1 MSAAIRLLAPAKL
14 NLFLEITGRLDPQ
27 ASGLHQLA
35 SLFVHID
42 LADRIA
48 LSPSPAAALHLDQSQ
63 SLDLEAARASFARAD
78 AWLAEQIGRA
88 SPLEP
93 LSVTLE
99 KQIPVAAGL
108 GGGSADLAAYLR
120 GRLMLLGLLPKAAN
134 QALPFAPAQA
144 VSLGADLPAALDGQP
159 RYVSGVG
166 EVLERRV
173 SLPAGLHFVLLDP
186 LRPLSTGAVFAR
198 YRLQTGDQKDPK
210 AARFSAPIANR
221 PTQLSDYDRLLDY
234 LKSRRNDLQPL
245 ANVDAVLALLAEAG
259 ADLPRMSGSGS
270 VCFTPCQSREAAAAL
285 AATLRAR
292 RPEWRVYTAA
302 PVTQGFLLA
311 VR

>member
-1 MSAAIRLLAPAKL
+1 MSATIRLLAPAKL

-48 LSPSPAAALHLDQSQ
+48 LSPSPATALHLDQSRG
-63 SLDLEAARASFARAD
+63 LGPEAVRASFARAD

-99 KQIPVAAGL
+99 KRIPVAAGL
-108 GGGSADLAAYLR
+108 GGGSVDLAAYLR
-120 GRLMLLGLLPKAAN
+120 GRLMLLGLLPKSAN
-134 QALPFAPAQA
+134 RSLPFALAQA
-144 VSLGADLPAALDGQP
+144 VTLGADLPAALDGQP

-173 SLPAGLHFVLLDP
+173 SLPEGLHFVLLDP
-186 LRPLSTGAVFAR
+186 RQPLSTGAVFAR
-198 YRLQTGDQKDPK
+198 YRLQTGDQTDPR
-210 AARFSAPIANR
+210 AARFSAPIADP

-270 VCFTPCQSREAAAAL
+270 VCFTPCRNREAAAAL
-285 AATLRAR
+285 AATLQAR

-302 PVTQGFLLA
+302 PVTQGFLWA
-311 VR
+311 QG

>member
-63 SLDLEAARASFARAD
+63 SLDLEAVRASFARAD